1 MCVTAIQDVHFL
13 ISSQAYDDQAVN
25 SSMAFS
31 HSTMQSQL
39 SQPGAAVSSPAT
51 QQLSQSSASMSTLAT
66 QQPNFGFGLQPGQ
79 TVSNPNPHFDQ
90 YQAFSQAS
98 SIHGYQQ
105 NTAPFSNT
113 MATPVFP
120 GQFSSPAKQLA
131 DFSISTSLINRSPH
145 FDQPIGPNSAW
156 SGQNVAQPTVYGNLG
171 NSGLGERLSI
181 VFVSDFSYLH
191 GFWECLGFYLQFQK
205 KNNCLSFKCQF
216 VIICTITCQY
226 KLQDGFSHIFIFVY
240 FLSFK
245 CYVKFMWF
253 FCFFLMHDS
262 LGELQ
267 F

>member
-13 ISSQAYDDQAVN
+13 ISSQAYDDQAIN

-191 GFWECLGFYLQFQK
+191 GF
-205 KNNCLSFKCQF
+205 
-216 VIICTITCQY
+216 
-226 KLQDGFSHIFIFVY
+226 
-240 FLSFK
+240 
-245 CYVKFMWF
+245 
-253 FCFFLMHDS
+253 
-262 LGELQ
+262 
-267 F
+267 